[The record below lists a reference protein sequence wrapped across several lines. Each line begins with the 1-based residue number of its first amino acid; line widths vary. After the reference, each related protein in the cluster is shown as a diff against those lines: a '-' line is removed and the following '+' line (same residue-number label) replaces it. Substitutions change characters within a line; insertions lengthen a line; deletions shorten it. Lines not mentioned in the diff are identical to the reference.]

1 MLGLD
6 WPEETETSGKQVPG
20 VRRQEMKAGVREE
33 VVVSTGKK
41 KVSIPRDKIY
51 GVNFL
56 GRNLIFYNLLENVW
70 GSKLGK
76 KEVESM
82 YCIMEYTALH

>member
-6 WPEETETSGKQVPG
+6 RRDSDTSGKQVPG

-33 VVVSTGKK
+33 VVVSAGK
-41 KVSIPRDKIY
+41 KVSIPRDEIY

-82 YCIMEYTALH
+82 YCIMEYTAL